1 MSQPELWSNSMHFQ
15 ALILTGPMSGKSK
28 KPYWKA
34 FSYAR
39 DSYHEAFFN
48 LGSVSLESTVA
59 DALE

>member
-15 ALILTGPMSGKSK
+15 VLILTNSMSGKIK
-28 KPYWKA
+28 KSYWQA
-34 FSYAR
+34 FSYAG
-39 DSYHEAFFN
+39 DSIQEAFCH